1 MAENGALRF
10 PLGAASL
17 FFVAALLVT
26 GWRLLTYAPAPVG
39 PAWELPAA
47 ADSGLGPVPVRFS
60 GTATLLF
67 SDGETSWMTDGWF
80 SRPGLL
86 SVAFGRIKPD
96 IEAVEAGI
104 ARNGVRSLA
113 AVLPL
118 HSHYDHAMDAPEV
131 ARRTG
136 AQLLGSEATANIGRG
151 WGLPETQIGVLRDGE
166 PVHLGAGTIVPIE
179 SRHIS
184 YSSDRLNRELID
196 DWQINAPLVPPAK
209 ALDYK
214 LGKSY
219 ILHVTH
225 PRGSFLV
232 LGSAGFVPGQLA
244 GFDVDVLFLGVGALG
259 SKPPEYREAFWRET
273 ALQVQP
279 ELVIPIHRD
288 SLLGPTD
295 GPFTGEIRL
304 ASLLAGDAAELQ
316 AFMLEKAETHP
327 EMRWHTLPRYQPV
340 VILE

>member
-1 MAENGALRF
+1 MADTGALRF

-17 FFVAALLVT
+17 FLIAALIVT
-26 GWRLLTYAPAPVG
+26 GWRLLTYAPPPVD

-47 ADSGLGPVPVRFS
+47 DDPGVGPVTVRFS
-60 GTATLLF
+60 GTTTLLF

-96 IEAVEAGI
+96 TEAVEAGL
-104 ARNGVRSLA
+104 ARNGVRALA
-113 AVLPL
+113 AVVPL

-131 ARRTG
+131 ARQTG

-151 WGLPETQIGVLRDGE
+151 WGLPESQISMLRDRE
-166 PVHLGAGTIVPIE
+166 PLHLGAFTIVPIE
-179 SRHIS
+179 SRHIP
-184 YSSDRLNRELID
+184 YNSDRLIRELID
-196 DWQINAPLVPPAK
+196 DWQITEPLVPPAK

-214 LGKSY
+214 LGKAY
-219 ILHVTH
+219 VLHVSH

-232 LGSAGFVPGQLA
+232 MGSAGFVPGQLA
-244 GFDVDVLFLGVGALG
+244 GLDVDVLFLGVGALG
-259 SKPPEYREAFWRET
+259 SQPPEYREAFWRET

-279 ELVIPIHRD
+279 ELIIPIHWD

-295 GPFTGEIRL
+295 EPFTGEIRL
-304 ASLLAGDAAELQ
+304 ASLLAGDAAELK
-316 AFMLEKAETHP
+316 AFMLEKAAAHP
-327 EMRWHTLPRYQPV
+327 EMAWHTLPRYRPV